1 MSDYPPVEFNTSLD
15 EAAAKR
21 GQAGRFDAWAELAAA
36 LVSGI
41 SRDQDGRTVWTGP
54 AADRWQE
61 EFLGSS
67 GVVKE
72 IRKYPEAYRATARN
86 MRASAKVLSE
96 KPNRNT

>member
-1 MSDYPPVEFNTSLD
+1 MSDYPPVMFNTNLE

-21 GQAGRFDAWAELAAA
+21 GQASRFDGWAELAAA

-67 GVVKE
+67 GIVKE
-72 IRKYPEAYRATARN
+72 VRKYPEAYHATARN
-86 MRASAKVLSE
+86 LRATAKDLAD
-96 KPNRNT
+96 KPNRNH